1 MSLQCRICL
10 EDDNLINLVSP
21 CNCNGTSKYIHPH
34 CLTTWRNQSIDTPY
48 YNICIDCR
56 TEYKFTVVSKESAF
70 LNTKNNIFFHTGILG
85 IITLVLSS
93 FDKDASFK
101 IFDSIKNKNITQIFN
116 KDENNYYYIFY
127 HIIIAHYLI
136 NIAFFMLSYLCLFR
150 IINIKR
156 YCFGMCFAK
165 MYNIFK
171 LVYIFILYVAFSIK
185 LFLASC
191 FLLVFVDAVSINLY
205 CEKHNK
211 ILNDINIAN
220 INYYVDDNDLDHP

>member
-1 MSLQCRICL
+1 
-10 EDDNLINLVSP
+10 
-21 CNCNGTSKYIHPH
+21 
-34 CLTTWRNQSIDTPY
+34 
-48 YNICIDCR
+48 
-56 TEYKFTVVSKESAF
+56 
-70 LNTKNNIFFHTGILG
+70 
-85 IITLVLSS
+85 
-93 FDKDASFK
+93 
-101 IFDSIKNKNITQIFN
+101 
-116 KDENNYYYIFY
+116 
-127 HIIIAHYLI
+127 
-136 NIAFFMLSYLCLFR
+136 
-150 IINIKR
+150 
-156 YCFGMCFAK
+156 MCFAK